1 MKSVYEIALKRY
13 NAIMESTGKEHL
25 TIETQLSENTEGW
38 NVADMVAECKA
49 QIEFCN
55 DAIYGADTETSYE
68 YRLERTKFER
78 FVKRFA
84 PQIGNVKTIVEH
96 V

>member
-25 TIETQLSENTEGW
+25 TIGTGLSDGTKDW
-38 NVADMVAECKA
+38 NLADMVAECKE

-55 DAIYGADTETSYE
+55 DTMYGADMEASYE

-78 FVKRFA
+78 FVKRFE
-84 PQIGNVKTIVEH
+84 PQVGTMKPIMEH
-96 V
+96 